1 MERLNKIVL
10 IAVVLIFGNS
20 QVLRAESYFLDKLE
34 ISNIWARATPGRA
47 RTAAVYITKIHNAGE
62 VSDSLIN
69 IGSHLASRNSIHKT
83 IVNAGIAK
91 MRQVN
96 ALEIPAGH
104 SVSLKPG
111 GLHIMMVGIKNS
123 LKEGDTFPLIL
134 EFEKSG
140 KLEIVVTVGKIGS
153 TNMIKIGHKAKHQH

>member
-1 MERLNKIVL
+1 MERVNKIVL
-10 IAVVLIFGNS
+10 IAIVLMLESS

-47 RTAAVYITKIHNAGE
+47 RTAAVYITRIHNNGADR
-62 VSDSLIN
+62 DSIIN
-69 IGSHLASRNSIHKT
+69 IRSHLASKISIHQT
-83 IVNAGIAK
+83 IFNAGIAK

-123 LKEGDTFPLIL
+123 LKEGDNFPLIL
-134 EFEKSG
+134 EFEKAG
-140 KLEIVVTVGKIGS
+140 KIEVIVTVEKIGS
-153 TNMIKIGHKAKHQH
+153 TKMIKMGYKTQHQH